1 MRRCLLLTTL
11 TLLVAAPAASAATS
25 WTVRGAG
32 FGHGIGMSQYGAYGF
47 AQQGRT
53 HEQILAHY
61 YSGTEL
67 GRASNRPV
75 RVLLQASDPFVRFRG
90 ANRAAGGKRL
100 SPSSTYIVRPT
111 GGGLS
116 LERIKRGRDARVATY
131 RRPFRVFRRN
141 GAVRLLGGAING
153 VSSGRYRGSMFMHA
167 GGAGGVT
174 AVNSLRV
181 DDYVKGVIA
190 GEMPSSWHMEALKS
204 QAVAA
209 RTYGLATSKT
219 DGGIF
224 DHYPDTRS
232 QVYNGVTG
240 ETARTNSAVSATAR
254 QIVTYNGEIATTY
267 FFSTSGGKTED
278 VQNSFIGST
287 PQPYLRSVR
296 DPFDRISP
304 KHRWSFRFSN
314 GSLGAKLGAP
324 GTLRSVRV
332 IKRGSSPRIVSA
344 RVTGSRGS
352 TTISGPTIRARLGL
366 FDTWAYFTRVSSSQA
381 RGRRAGAARAAFPTL
396 AGSFRPAPRSG
407 RALVERR
414 QGGGWKRVGAVELGR
429 RGSFRTTVAVDG
441 RYRVRSGSVVGPTV
455 RVRD

>member
-11 TLLVAAPAASAATS
+11 TLLVATPAASAATS

-61 YSGTEL
+61 YTGTEL

-90 ANRAAGGKRL
+90 ATRATGGRRLDPRTTYIIRPAGGGRL
-100 SPSSTYIVRPT
+100 ALFAGRRRVVTYS
-111 GGGLS
+111 G
-116 LERIKRGRDARVATY
+116 A
-131 RRPFRVFRRN
+131 FRVFRRN
-141 GAVRLLGGAING
+141 RPVQLLGGAING
-153 VSSGRYRGSMFMHA
+153 VSSGRYRGSMFMHP

-181 DDYVKGVIA
+181 DDYIKGVIA
-190 GEMPSSWHMEALKS
+190 GEMPSSWHVEALRAQS
-204 QAVAA
+204 VAA

-219 DGGIF
+219 DGGVF
-224 DHYPDTRS
+224 DQYPDTRS
-232 QVYNGVTG
+232 QVYLGLSG
-240 ETARTNSAVSATAR
+240 ETARTNQAVSDTAR
-254 QIVTYNGEIATTY
+254 QIVTYRGEIATTF
-267 FFSTSGGKTED
+267 FFSTSGGRTED
-278 VQNSFIGST
+278 VQNSFIGSE
-287 PQPYLRSVR
+287 PSPYLRSVQ

-304 KHRWSFRFSN
+304 KHRWRFRFSN
-314 GSLGAKLGAP
+314 ASLGAKLGAP
-324 GTLRSVRV
+324 GSLRSVRV
-332 IKRGSSPRIVSA
+332 IKRGSSPRIVRA

-352 TTISGPTIRARLGL
+352 TTITGPTIRARLGL

-381 RGRRAGAARAAFPTL
+381 RGAQAGAARAAFPTL

-407 RALVERR
+407 RVLAERR
-414 QGGGWKRVGAVELGR
+414 RGRGWERVGAVELGR
-429 RGSFRTTVAVDG
+429 SGSFRTTVAVDG
-441 RYRVRSGSVVGPTV
+441 RYRVRSGGVVGPTV
-455 RVRD
+455 RVTD